1 MLIRFSNVEFVW
13 TFIKESQLDT
23 ISPFIPKFLYAYIY
37 IYYYTLNGSFQM

>member
-23 ISPFIPKFLYAYIY
+23 ISPKFLYAS
-37 IYYYTLNGSFQM
+37 LNGSFQM